1 MWAIFLISA
10 MGFAIAAMVLV
21 WIGNKIINSMIKEN
35 RKLEKEEEKKD
46 NE

>member
-1 MWAIFLISA
+1 MWAIFLLSA
-10 MGFAIAAMVLV
+10 MGFAVAAMVLV
-21 WIGNKIINSMIKEN
+21 WIGNKIINSIIKEN